1 MYRYCNILKNHC
13 RFVRS
18 FNSTHPAVPHIKVE
32 PSNYLDVDLGVNNDE
47 NRNADHEGNN
57 NSSFI
62 KLSLTYYPPSLYF
75 GTFLFF
81 AFFCLKGYYT
91 GEQDGENGHMH
102 NDNSQG
108 NDEFFKVPPVP
119 SEQRGNVTKKRK
131 LKPKGKKRKTFIF
144 MLYSWQLALILVIF
158 R

>member
-1 MYRYCNILKNHC
+1 MKNYC

-47 NRNADHEGNN
+47 NRNADHE
-57 NSSFI
+57 
-62 KLSLTYYPPSLYF
+62 
-75 GTFLFF
+75 
-81 AFFCLKGYYT
+81 GYYT

-131 LKPKGKKRKTFIF
+131 LKPKGN
-144 MLYSWQLALILVIF
+144 
-158 R
+158 